1 MSVEFLDGGIILGFI
16 EDDEAFN
23 GSVQDRFACLDTNHD
38 GLLSYSEM
46 LQELQS
52 LRMIETHFGIDEKTD
67 PKELSRVYDSL
78 FVQYDRD
85 SNGTVDME
93 EFKAETKRMM
103 LDIANDLGFLP
114 VQMILDEDSFLKKA
128 VEREFT
134 KLQSDISAYFIPINK
149 ISQLALS
156 MEMGRRKAESAIPVS
171 VSESLTLSPSSTDA
185 GNQIH
190 SL

>member
-67 PKELSRVYDSL
+67 PEELSRVYDSL

-134 KLQSDISAYFIPINK
+134 KLQSDISA
-149 ISQLALS
+149 
-156 MEMGRRKAESAIPVS
+156 
-171 VSESLTLSPSSTDA
+171 
-185 GNQIH
+185 
-190 SL
+190 